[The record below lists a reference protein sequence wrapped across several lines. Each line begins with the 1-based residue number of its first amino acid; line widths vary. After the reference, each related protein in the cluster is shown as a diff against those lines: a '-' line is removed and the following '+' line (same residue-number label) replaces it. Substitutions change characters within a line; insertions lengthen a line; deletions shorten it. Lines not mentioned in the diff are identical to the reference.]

1 MATRIKKTRIKEA
14 DQFVDQNV
22 ATQPA
27 QPADAPAPVA
37 TDPQGSMGPTA
48 VPSQDVAEPITEP
61 EPVFDE
67 PMEDTEDSGID
78 VNPET
83 VGVQVQI
90 PTDQLAAAIAQA
102 TGDTVAAEA
111 SPELEQQRAEEEGD
125 MDDMDYQDDFGGE
138 EPMVAE
144 EETPMGSEPALDQ
157 QPQQPQ
163 PQMESKKRARKSL
176 KEAEE
181 IADEI
186 ADEVEEIPEDDD
198 VPEEDIDEEEEVD
211 EDDDDLG
218 ELPDAFAPS
227 DSLDDIDDLFGG
239 SPDSADLLNKIEDF
253 VKSDDKDI
261 SDVSDALKT
270 AATFLDQI
278 ADDKKFNFSDVI
290 DTDDVDY
297 PAGDE
302 ELTDAYDDF
311 VDKANKKGVDYS
323 ISFSS
328 DDDEDDEEEEEDIDP
343 EDIDDFDDEDSD
355 DLWDDEDDEEED
367 FDPEEEEELRKPRK
381 PSIYDDIDEVEE
393 SRVRRVPCK
402 TPSRVTKKPVITKR
416 HSLHESTIIYPAGS
430 YPITKDND
438 YDADY
443 DYVGEQEAI
452 HESRRKA
459 IKSYRE
465 NLLRQRED
473 RRQAQKP
480 INRSRFNEALRS
492 SVRSV
497 KESEEYSPNSWA
509 GNNFM
514 VKYEES
520 SKLNYKDLLNNGF
533 LG

>member
-1 MATRIKKTRIKEA
+1 MATKIKKTRIKEA

-27 QPADAPAPVA
+27 QPADASAPVA
-37 TDPQGSMGPTA
+37 TQPQGDMGPTA

-67 PMEDTEDSGID
+67 PMEDTEDTSID
-78 VNPET
+78 VNPAT

-90 PTDQLAAAIAQA
+90 PIDQLAAAIAQA
-102 TGDTVAAEA
+102 TGDVTAAET

-125 MDDMDYQDDFGGE
+125 MMSDDMDYQDDFGGE

-144 EETPMGSEPALDQ
+144 EETPAGTEGIDQ
-157 QPQQPQ
+157 TQPQ

-186 ADEVEEIPEDDD
+186 ADEVED
-198 VPEEDIDEEEEVD
+198 VPEETEVPEEDTEVEETEED
-211 EDDDDLG
+211 EDDLG
-218 ELPDAFAPS
+218 DLPDAFAPS
-227 DSLDDIDDLFGG
+227 DSIDDIDDLFGG
-239 SPDSADLLNKIEDF
+239 SPDSAELLNKIEDF
-253 VKSDDKDI
+253 VNSDDKDI
-261 SDVSDALKT
+261 GDVSDALKT
-270 AATFLDQI
+270 AASFLDQI
-278 ADDKKFNFSDVI
+278 ADDKKFKFSDVN
-290 DTDDVDY
+290 TDDVDY

-302 ELTDAYDDF
+302 VEEEPEDTDIPEEDADLTDEDF
-311 VDKANKKGVDYS
+311 E
-323 ISFSS
+323 
-328 DDDEDDEEEEEDIDP
+328 DEDEDTEP
-343 EDIDDFDDEDSD
+343 EDIDDFEDEDSD
-355 DLWDDEDDEEED
+355 DLWDEDDEEED
-367 FDPEEEEELRKPRK
+367 FDPEEEEEIRKPRK
-381 PSIYDDIDEVEE
+381 PSIYDDIEE
-393 SRVRRVPCK
+393 SCVRRVPCK
-402 TPSRVTKKPVITKR
+402 TPSRATNKPVITKR

-443 DYVGEQEAI
+443 DYVGEQEAV

-465 NLLRQRED
+465 NLLREREE
-473 RRQAQKP
+473 RRQSQKP

-497 KESEEYSPNSWA
+497 KESEEYDADSWA
-509 GNNFM
+509 GNTFM
-514 VKYEES
+514 SKYEES